1 MSMDE
6 WQAELERLE
15 AEQSRGLIG
24 RLARLP
30 WRYFYAGVGALSL
43 AAEKIEEFRYE
54 KVERNIDR
62 LEERGHSLK
71 ERRLQDLSDTVEMG
85 RDLALGL
92 AQQTIGKA
100 LAPLTGVAGTA
111 RERLGIAGANELDAV
126 ARQLDELDQ
135 RLETIPVD

>member
-1 MSMDE
+1 MSIDE
-6 WQAELERLE
+6 WQSELERLE

-30 WRYFYAGVGALSL
+30 RRYFYAGVGALSL
-43 AAEKIEEFRYE
+43 AAEKASEFRYE

-62 LEERGHSLK
+62 LAERGHAVK
-71 ERRLQDLSDTVEMG
+71 ERRLQDVGDTVETG
-85 RDLALGL
+85 RGL
-92 AQQTIGKA
+92 AVGLVQQTAGKA
-100 LAPLTGVAGTA
+100 LAPFAGAA
-111 RERLGIAGANELDAV
+111 RERLGIAGAAELDAV

>member
-1 MSMDE
+1 MDE

-15 AEQSRGLIG
+15 AEQSRGVIA

-30 WRYFYAGVGALSL
+30 RRYFYAGIGALSL

-85 RDLALGL
+85 RDLAMGL
-92 AQQTIGKA
+92 AQQSVGKA
-100 LAPLTGVAGTA
+100 LAPFAGVASTA
-111 RERLGIAGANELDAV
+111 RERLGIAGAAELDAV

>member
-30 WRYFYAGVGALSL
+30 RRYFYAGVGALSL
-43 AAEKIEEFRYE
+43 AAEKAEEFRYE

-62 LEERGHSLK
+62 LEERGHTVK
-71 ERRLQDLSDTVEMG
+71 DRRLQDLGDTVEMTRG
-85 RDLALGL
+85 MTVGAV
-92 AQQTIGKA
+92 QQA
-100 LAPLTGVAGTA
+100 AGVAGGKLVTGVNKV
-111 RERLGIAGANELDAV
+111 LNLFGIASTTDVDAV
-126 ARQLDELDQ
+126 ALQLDELNE
-135 RLETIPVD
+135 RLNDISVN